1 MASLPI
7 YNRAGNE
14 VGRYEI
20 DPADFAQRI
29 NKQLL
34 HDAVVMYQANLRQ
47 GSAKT
52 KARNE
57 VAGST
62 RKLFRQ
68 KGTGRA
74 RAGSIRS
81 GTRRGGGHIKHKQ
94 PRDWSYRLPRK
105 SLQAATRMAIASK
118 IRDDELV
125 LIDDLSFAAPK
136 TRDVAAMF
144 KALNI
149 SGQSVHVATEKYDAN
164 TYKSVRNLA
173 RATVSPVFEL
183 TALSVLRP
191 RRLLITTAA
200 LESLRRPAANSTEA
214 ES

>member
-1 MASLPI
+1 M
-7 YNRAGNE
+7 
-14 VGRYEI
+14 
-20 DPADFAQRI
+20 
-29 NKQLL
+29 
-34 HDAVVMYQANLRQ
+34 
-47 GSAKT
+47 
-52 KARNE
+52 
-57 VAGST
+57 
-62 RKLFRQ
+62 
-68 KGTGRA
+68 
-74 RAGSIRS
+74 
-81 GTRRGGGHIKHKQ
+81 
-94 PRDWSYRLPRK
+94 PRK
-105 SLQAATRMAIASK
+105 ALQAATRMAIASK

-136 TRDVAAMF
+136 TRDVAAML

-183 TALSVLRP
+183 TALAVLRP

-200 LESLRRPAANSTEA
+200 LDSLRRPAANSTEA